1 MPVEL
6 NNDGQNWLIWAYS
19 QDMKRIV
26 ELGRVYNI
34 HADGLI
40 VVITAQFS
48 ACIGDGSRVRTILAI
63 VTGNSKKLFSTII
76 VNFQYFFHFFIWVL
90 VAICFAV
97 SKKSGQWTV
106 DCGLR
111 IRDRGLGIKHGQG
124 IKWGLRFFL
133 FIYFRKLQAFAMDLW
148 PVDLCEFITE
158 LKLPEVQ
165 THWHLQWVFKVKTL

>member
-6 NNDGQNWLIWAYS
+6 NNDGQNWLIWAYF

-76 VNFQYFFHFFIWVL
+76 VNFQYFFYFFIWVL
-90 VAICFAV
+90 VAILF
-97 SKKSGQWTV
+97 
-106 DCGLR
+106 CG
-111 IRDRGLGIKHGQG
+111 
-124 IKWGLRFFL
+124 
-133 FIYFRKLQAFAMDLW
+133 
-148 PVDLCEFITE
+148 
-158 LKLPEVQ
+158 
-165 THWHLQWVFKVKTL
+165 

>member
-6 NNDGQNWLIWAYS
+6 NNDGQNWLIWTYS

-124 IKWGLRFFL
+124 RKWGLRFFL
-133 FIYFRKLQAFAMDLW
+133 FIYFRKLGLLFPSLCNGLVASRPLW
-148 PVDLCEFITE
+148 IY
-158 LKLPEVQ
+158 
-165 THWHLQWVFKVKTL
+165 HRVKATRGSNSLTSPMSI